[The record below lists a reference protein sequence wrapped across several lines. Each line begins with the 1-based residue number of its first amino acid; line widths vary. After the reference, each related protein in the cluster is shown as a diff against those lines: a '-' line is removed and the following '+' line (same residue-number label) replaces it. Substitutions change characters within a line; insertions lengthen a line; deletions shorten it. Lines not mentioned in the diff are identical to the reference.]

1 MDDRKLFIL
10 GAILRSY
17 IHEGKPIGSRTLQRD
32 YQMDISAATIRNE
45 MSDLEHD
52 GYLMKSHTSSGR
64 IPSVKAYRWY
74 VNELLDRG
82 FRSDTVLA
90 LGRQSLIHQSQDP
103 SHLLDAAL
111 TILSE
116 ITDCVAFA
124 VIPARQN
131 DVLSKVRLIPVS
143 GREILVVT
151 VFDTKFVQTQ
161 LVRLSMEYRP
171 ERLERAG
178 DILQELFE
186 GKPLTS
192 ILGFFEGQQLMH
204 EYTPGNAMSELT
216 PVLREQI
223 EKSMEPRLLLRG
235 LNRLFRITEQD
246 SMEDAFAFTSQL
258 QKDPHFLE
266 FLSDQDEQQ
275 LIHVFIGQENPIDY
289 LKQYSLISVPYRVKP
304 GLVGYIGTI
313 GPMRMHYREVMSEVQ
328 RMGRYVD
335 SITAVE

>member
-1 MDDRKLFIL
+1 M
-10 GAILRSY
+10 
-17 IHEGKPIGSRTLQRD
+17 
-32 YQMDISAATIRNE
+32 
-45 MSDLEHD
+45 
-52 GYLMKSHTSSGR
+52 
-64 IPSVKAYRWY
+64 
-74 VNELLDRG
+74 
-82 FRSDTVLA
+82 
-90 LGRQSLIHQSQDP
+90 
-103 SHLLDAAL
+103 DAAL

-275 LIHVFIGQENPIDY
+275 LIHVFIGKENPIDY